1 MAGPNVKSLA
11 INHSSLDLSA
21 FTKCICVECI
31 NNILSFQAFV
41 ESNPTLKWCPSPG
54 CGRAVRL
61 PSSMLP
67 SLHVAVEASSSEET
81 EPMIVDC
88 GHGHFFCW

>member
-1 MAGPNVKSLA
+1 MYISKESIYL
-11 INHSSLDLSA
+11 IKY
-21 FTKCICVECI
+21 F
-31 NNILSFQAFV
+31 FQAFV
-41 ESNPTLKWCPSPG
+41 DSNPTLKWCPSPG

-67 SLHVAVEASSSEET
+67 SLHVAVEARSSEET

>member
-1 MAGPNVKSLA
+1 MFVSSQRVK
-11 INHSSLDLSA
+11 IIFYNHAHLQQIYL
-21 FTKCICVECI
+21 FNK
-31 NNILSFQAFV
+31 ILSLQAFV

-54 CGRAVRL
+54 CGQAVRL

-67 SLHVAVEASSSEET
+67 TLHVAVEGSSSEET

-88 GHGHFFCW
+88 GKGHFFCW